1 MNCTRAR
8 ALFEAGDASWLWR
21 KSANGFVEYFGGIQ
35 TRQLHRTLIATV
47 ALRLVALRLTC
58 GKAQKAQ
65 SSPRIE
71 FCKLPTELFR
81 FGFAFTEFVKG
92 WRTQSAQP
100 NGDLRLSS
108 SLSWRS
114 LRITRHFA
122 TCYTD
127 TPSTFRS
134 CFHILDVSEASF
146 LSPSLRHKRIHVA
159 SHLHNLLWFKDL
171 QRSMASQHS
180 QHSQLN

>member
-58 GKAQKAQ
+58 GAKFTKDRQY
-65 SSPRIE
+65 S
-71 FCKLPTELFR
+71 KLPTEFFR

-114 LRITRHFA
+114 LRITRLFA

-127 TPSTFRS
+127 TPPTFRS
-134 CFHILDVSEASF
+134 WEASF
-146 LSPSLRHKRIHVA
+146 PSPSLRHKRIHVA

-171 QRSMASQHS
+171 QRFLGTWWHHNTHNTHNSTKP
-180 QHSQLN
+180 